1 MKTMEVVFVC
11 DPPSVTSQSLVEDST
26 SSTIPPGSFKV
37 CHIRA
42 QVLPSKCATEHR
54 LFKLQLCLLSL
65 NMGKLPH
72 SISSGSQYT

>member
-1 MKTMEVVFVC
+1 MKTIEVVFVC

-37 CHIRA
+37 CHRA
-42 QVLPSKCATEHR
+42 QVLPSKCATGHK
-54 LFKLQLCLLSL
+54 FIKLQLCVLSP

>member
-1 MKTMEVVFVC
+1 MKTIEVVFVC

-26 SSTIPPGSFKV
+26 SSTIPL
-37 CHIRA
+37 
-42 QVLPSKCATEHR
+42 LPSKCVKGHECFLPSVPR
-54 LFKLQLCLLSL
+54 GKSSLNYNCLLNP